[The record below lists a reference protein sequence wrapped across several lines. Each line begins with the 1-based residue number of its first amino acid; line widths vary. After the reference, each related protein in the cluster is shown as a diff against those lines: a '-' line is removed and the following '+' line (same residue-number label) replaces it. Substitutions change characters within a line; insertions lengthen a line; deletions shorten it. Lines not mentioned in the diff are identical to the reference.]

1 MGIKEIVKGYVPE
14 SLLIM
19 RYRLKQAV
27 ADRRERQMT
36 LQEVFSDIYSSNR
49 WGGKK
54 GEFYSGDGSDE
65 ESNAPYVANVLRFIV
80 DNDIYSIVDIG
91 CGDFQV
97 GSKLVSPSLKY
108 TGIDI
113 VSPLIERNKSRFQS
127 QNVNFMCV
135 NAVQDSLPPADLCLI
150 RQVLQHLSNAQISAI
165 LAKLGIYKYVLISE
179 HHPAV
184 AKTAPNRDKLPGS
197 GIRRL
202 YGSGVYLE
210 HPPFSV
216 KNARV
221 IFETPLKGF
230 KGDRLRTY
238 LLSRNH

>member
-1 MGIKEIVKGYVPE
+1 MTPRQIIKSVIPE
-14 SLLIM
+14 YILIM
-19 RYRLKQAV
+19 RYRLKQAMF
-27 ADRRERQMT
+27 DRRESQMT
-36 LQEVFSDIYSSNR
+36 LQEVFSDIYSHNR

-54 GEFYSGDGSDE
+54 GEFYSGDGSDDA
-65 ESNAPYVANVLRFIV
+65 SNAPYVANVLRFIADHDV
-80 DNDIYSIVDIG
+80 RSIVDIG

-97 GSKLVSPSLKY
+97 GSKLVSPNLHY

-113 VSPLIERNKSRFQS
+113 VSPLIERNKLCFQS
-127 QNVNFMCV
+127 QNVVFMCA
-135 NAVQDSLPPADLCLI
+135 NAVQDALPPADLCLI

-165 LAKLGIYKYVLISE
+165 LAKLMVYKYVLISE

-210 HPPFSV
+210 HPPFSM

-238 LLSRNH
+238 LLTRDH